1 MLSGHIRNKIKML
14 ILYSLTEK
22 SYSLSIF
29 QLRKFKDF
37 IEKVS
42 EISFLNL
49 RVKYEHKS
57 KMIICSKFIHI
68 FQKKIC

>member
-1 MLSGHIRNKIKML
+1 M
-14 ILYSLTEK
+14 EK
-22 SYSLSIF
+22 NYSLSIF
-29 QLRKFKDF
+29 QLRKSKDF
-37 IEKVS
+37 IAKVS

-57 KMIICSKFIHI
+57 KMIICSIFTHV